1 MQGSKPVECEVLNV
15 IQAAGI
21 WPDCDDKTQL
31 LQAIQILSGG
41 SGVSGIAAAAGY
53 FSMMGQISAS
63 GETTLNIPEGSVN
76 IGGTGKGFVIV
87 AQPEFD
93 VSDMANSDGSFEGLS
108 LGDDIYIY
116 AVDSGVTEAKLVASK
131 NADMPN
137 GFDAINSRKI
147 GGFHYGRV
155 RPIANR
161 YDTDYVPTVQI
172 VPNSVWD
179 LQHRPTCDP
188 TGMVEI
194 VPGGFWADIYLNS
207 EGGGTWPENI
217 PVSRYGA
224 APIMDDVYARTDL
237 HLLLRNAGKR
247 LPTVEEFLTYAEGA
261 PGGDDATNEYAWTA
275 TSNTAPASAGT
286 VAKSV
291 SMFNVVDTV
300 GNLWD
305 WIDNHMDFGGTAT
318 IDASVVNIGKDAAI
332 PRGKTHHANWRCFAG
347 GGRFDEGTACGSRG
361 LGSNGYPWA
370 MNGRIGLRGVCNAH

>member
-93 VSDMANSDGSFEGLS
+93 VSDVTNSDGSFTSLA

-116 AVDSGVTEAKLVASK
+116 AVDNGVAEAKLVASK
-131 NADMPN
+131 NADIPD
-137 GFDAINSRKI
+137 GFDAVNSRKI

-224 APIMDDVYARTDL
+224 TLIRNLAYARSDFHVL
-237 HLLLRNAGKR
+237 VRNAGKR
-247 LPTVEEFLTYAEGA
+247 LPSVEEFLTYAEGA
-261 PGGDDATNEYAWTA
+261 PAGQNNNTFAWVAFANPAPTTA
-275 TSNTAPASAGT
+275 GAVDKA
-286 VAKSV
+286 V
-291 SMFNVVDTV
+291 SMFNVTDAV

-305 WIDNHMDFGGTAT
+305 YLDNHCDWGGTASKDT
-318 IDASVVNIGKDAAI
+318 SVVNVGMDAAI
-332 PRGKTHHANWRCFAG
+332 PRGAVEHADWSNFAG
-347 GGRFDEGTACGSRG
+347 GGSYTYSVAAGARCLHTGSKPWVT
-361 LGSNGYPWA
+361 NGVV
-370 MNGRIGLRGVCNAH
+370 GLRGVCDAL

>member
-116 AVDSGVTEAKLVASK
+116 AVDSGVTEAKLIASK
-131 NADMPN
+131 NADIPD
-137 GFDAINSRKI
+137 GYDAVNSRKI

-217 PVSRYGA
+217 PVSRYGQSL
-224 APIMDDVYARTDL
+224 IRNNVYARSDF

-247 LPTVEEFLTYAEGA
+247 LPMVEEFLTYAEGSPA
-261 PGGDDATNEYAWTA
+261 GQDNNNDCAWAANTNTGSVPSGA
-275 TSNTAPASAGT
+275 
-286 VAKSV
+286 VAKAV
-291 SMFNVVDTV
+291 SMFNVVDAV

-305 WIDNHMDFGGTAT
+305 YIGEHSDWGDTLRKDFTVVDVG
-318 IDASVVNIGKDAAI
+318 IDASIS
-332 PRGKTHHANWRCFAG
+332 RGAMDHAEWRSFAG
-347 GGRFDEGTACGSRG
+347 GGVWNYGNEAGSRC
-361 LGSNGYPWA
+361 LHSGSKPWFTNGVV
-370 MNGRIGLRGVCNAH
+370 GLRGVCNAL